1 MHMGLFNNLFGEDE
15 KNKLFQLSN
24 FEGNYLVSVNN
35 EFIMGRDNPAI
46 SLQTTSQISLAQKI
60 EESVIRTAIT
70 TQTITGS
77 TESDTMKPHL
87 QQALLLGG
95 ISKTIDFIR
104 NEKGKITCIANKKQL
119 ESEWLL
125 WKETTLPQLYPDKT
139 EQVKFAE
146 NYEKGLELMG
156 ESIPDNLHHFMLQP
170 DIYHVRNHVS
180 QSRSNAS
187 STRLLPSKLIA
198 GMVIKYHFVTT
209 EVEYGDQSVIRLKAE
224 IQNEGEMLQKFLKK
238 LYKAQSEFNQ
248 AEYAFTIDV
257 DYLMESNSGKII
269 SGNLFLKEKMHNHLQ
284 YILHIQVK
292 EIKEENPAPQHTAT
306 RKPRRNLLADEITNE
321 QE

>member
-1 MHMGLFNNLFGEDE
+1 MGLFNNLFGEDE

-24 FEGNYLVSVNN
+24 FEGNYLLTVNN
-35 EFIMGRDNPAI
+35 ELIMGKDNPAI
-46 SLQTTSQISLAQKI
+46 SLQTTSQILLTQRV
-60 EESVIRTAIT
+60 EETGIHTSIN
-70 TQTITGS
+70 TQNITGS

-87 QQALLLGG
+87 QKALLLGG

-104 NEKGKITCIANKKQL
+104 NEKGKITGIANKKQL

-125 WKETTLPQLYPDKT
+125 WKGTTLPQLYPDKT
-139 EQVKFAE
+139 EQAKFAE
-146 NYEKGLELMG
+146 NYEKGLELM
-156 ESIPDNLHHFMLQP
+156 EENMPDNLHHFILQP
-170 DIYHVRNHVS
+170 DIYHIRNHAS

-209 EVEYGDQSVIRLKAE
+209 EVEYGEQSVIRLKAE

-257 DYLMESNSGKII
+257 DYLVESNSGKII
-269 SGNLFLKEKMHNHLQ
+269 SGNLFLKEKMHHHLQ

-292 EIKEENPAPQHTAT
+292 EATEEKPAAHQSAI
-306 RKPRRNLLADEITNE
+306 RKPRRSFLADEITDE